1 MTSHNVRQTNQLLHQ
16 FKSLHQELIDFVSTC
31 SDKNW
36 QKHTGAERWSIAST
50 AHHVGIAHYG
60 RIAWVEKIAAGLPL
74 PKMTGSQV
82 DEENAQNALLH
93 ANDSQEAVL
102 AYLQNESRRV
112 IATLKSLSDEQLAQT
127 AYLEIIRGE
136 VSGAQLVANVV
147 IGASIAHLAS
157 MKSTANGNQNV
168 ST

>member
-1 MTSHNVRQTNQLLHQ
+1 MTSHNSNQTSQLLHQ
-16 FKSLHQELIDFVSTC
+16 FKRLHQELIDFVSTC
-31 SDKNW
+31 SDTNW
-36 QKHTGAERWSIAST
+36 QKHTEAERWPIAST
-50 AHHVGIAHYG
+50 AHHVGVAHYG
-60 RIAWVEKIAAGLPL
+60 RIAWVERIAKGLPL
-74 PKMTGSQV
+74 PKLTGSQV

-93 ANDSQEAVL
+93 ANDSQKEIITF
-102 AYLQNESRRV
+102 LQNESKRV

-157 MKSTANGNQNV
+157 MKSTANRFQNLPK
-168 ST
+168 